1 MVDLSKTFEKSNTDY
16 SKVSI
21 GRSFNFNGYYISPN
35 RLVKGNS
42 KLYNILIFDLPAV
55 ETCLN
60 CNDCKTKCYA
70 LKAQRQ
76 YTDTRIFRSTNLAL
90 FNDSAIQLKYLIVN
104 QLNSTKITTVR
115 IHSSGDFFNQEYINF
130 WEGIVYQFPN
140 IKFYAYTKVAELLDF
155 SKIESLPNFNLI
167 SSFVGEYQLNFGSL
181 QYCEMLHTNHDT
193 FICPAT
199 KSSDIKFR
207 CGLNCNYC
215 VTKKNVCFVIH

>member
-1 MVDLSKTFEKSNTDY
+1 MVDFTNKKTDY
-16 SKVSI
+16 SVMSK
-21 GRSFNFNGYYISPN
+21 GRTFPFQGNYIIPN

-60 CNDCKTKCYA
+60 CGDCKAKCYA
-70 LKAQRQ
+70 MKAQRQ
-76 YTDTRIFRSTNLAL
+76 YVDTRIFRDTNLAL
-90 FNDSAIQLKYLIVN
+90 FNDSALQLKYLIVN
-104 QLNSTKITTVR
+104 QLNATKNTTVR
-115 IHSSGDFFNQEYINF
+115 IHSSGDFFSQEYIDF
-130 WEGIVYQFPN
+130 WQGIVYQFPN
-140 IKFYAYTKVAELLDF
+140 IKFYAYTKVSELLDF
-155 SKIESLPNFNLI
+155 SKIESLSNFNLI

-181 QYCEMLHTNHDT
+181 QYCEMLHTNHDS

-199 KSSDIKFR
+199 KTSDIKFR